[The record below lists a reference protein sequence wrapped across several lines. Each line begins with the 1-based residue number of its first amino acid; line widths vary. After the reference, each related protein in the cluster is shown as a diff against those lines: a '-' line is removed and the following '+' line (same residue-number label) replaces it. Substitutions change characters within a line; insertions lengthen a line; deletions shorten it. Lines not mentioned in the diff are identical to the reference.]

1 MPDEGPLEHYLTVS
15 HDEPEPDVPEPAPGG
30 SPGPWRE
37 RGVMLGLG
45 FLLGCV
51 GAYALIYS
59 EMSGS
64 MGTLK
69 KSLSEERDS
78 NASLQKERAHLLETL
93 EQVRM
98 DRLLTER
105 SPLSMTGSG
114 IPRTSRRPVPQ
125 PPPLTPMP
133 SGGQAPPAP
142 VPEPGSVEDR
152 LVNPGPEDWKE
163 RYQYA
168 ALKYNRVVK
177 DYNRLRK
184 LYMNLVGQGGAATG
198 LVTGAQF
205 YKALRKDTRA
215 EARKLDERYMRGGL
229 RGSELRELERSRD
242 EMRHRD
248 WWLKKMARQFRID

>member
-15 HDEPEPDVPEPAPGG
+15 HDEPEPDVPAPER

-37 RGVMLGLG
+37 RGILLGLG
-45 FLLGCV
+45 FLLGCI

-59 EMSGS
+59 ELSGG
-64 MGTLK
+64 MRALK
-69 KSLSEERDS
+69 QSLSEERDS
-78 NASLQKERAHLLETL
+78 NASLQKERVHLLETL

-98 DRLLTER
+98 DTLLTER
-105 SPLSMTGSG
+105 SPLSMTGNG
-114 IPRTSRRPVPQ
+114 IPRAAPRPVPQ
-125 PPPLTPMP
+125 PPPLSPLP
-133 SGGQAPPAP
+133 SGAPTPA
-142 VPEPGSVEDR
+142 PEPGSVEER

-168 ALKYNRVVK
+168 ALKYNRVVE

-184 LYMNLVGQGGAATG
+184 IYMNLVGQGGAASG
-198 LVTGAQF
+198 LVTGTQF

-248 WWLKKMARQFRID
+248 WWLKKMARQFQID